1 MTAKLYVT
9 ARLRKSP
16 FFERTMAAG
25 ATTFSVYNKT
35 YLPGGYSDP
44 ESEFRSL
51 IDDVTLWDVTCQR
64 IVHIAGPD
72 AVQFMDL
79 LTPRDLST
87 NKVGRCRYLLITG
100 QDGGILNDPV
110 MLRLGEDRFWLS
122 SADSD
127 LLMWARGVAVHAG
140 LEVEIDAPDVA
151 TLQLQG
157 PKSLDVLRALSG
169 ERVCDL
175 PYYHFMETEIGGIA
189 VILARTGWSAERGY
203 EIYLRDTSRGP
214 ELWDL
219 LMETGR
225 SFGIAPTSPSRIRRI
240 EAGILDY
247 SVDMDERTNPF
258 EVGLDRLVDLDKP
271 ADFIGKAAL
280 ARIKSQGVRR
290 KVAGI
295 EVEGPPVQ
303 PNYLAWPVLREGR
316 NVGRMTS
323 WVYSPRLQRNI
334 GFAMLELA
342 STGLG
347 TEITVHGDDGERRAR
362 VVETPFVDPQRK
374 LSKG

>member
-1 MTAKLYVT
+1 MTAKLCIT

-16 FFERTMAAG
+16 FFERTLEAG

-64 IVHIAGPD
+64 IVQIAGPD
-72 AVQFMDL
+72 ALRFMDL
-79 LTPRDLST
+79 LTPRSLSA
-87 NKVGRCRYLLITG
+87 NKVGCCRYLLITG

-110 MLRLGEDRFWLS
+110 MLRLEEDRFWLS

-127 LLMWARGVAVHAG
+127 LRMWAQGVAVHAG
-140 LEVEIDAPDVA
+140 LDVEIDAPDVA

-157 PKSLDVLRALSG
+157 PKSVDVLRALTG
-169 ERVCDL
+169 ERVCEL
-175 PYYHFMETEIGGIA
+175 PYYHFTEVEIGDIS

-203 EIYLRDTSRGP
+203 EIYLRDTARGL

-225 SFGIAPTSPSRIRRI
+225 
-240 EAGILDY
+240 
-247 SVDMDERTNPF
+247 
-258 EVGLDRLVDLDKP
+258 
-271 ADFIGKAAL
+271 AL
-280 ARIKSQGVRR
+280 RRIKSQGARR

-295 EVEGPPVQ
+295 EIEGPPVK
-303 PNYLAWPVLREGR
+303 PNDRAWPVLREGR
-316 NVGRMTS
+316 SVGRMTS

-342 STGLG
+342 CTGLG
-347 TEITVHGDDGERRAR
+347 TEITVHGDDGEHRAR